1 MCGGAILAGFIPERV
16 HRRLTAA
23 TLLPPQPAAERGTT
37 TTSGK
42 RKAAT
47 SSTTSSRPPPTTTS
61 SGAGSP
67 APRVTE
73 GPAATSSCKK
83 YRGVRYR
90 RSGRWTAEIRDP
102 AQGRRAWLGTYCTA
116 EEAARA
122 YDREARWIRGKSA
135 RLNFP
140 LLHDEDSRRRQTTPP
155 VAIDLNLP
163 AVSDDLNA
171 TAGDDTID
179 DAADVRRAV
188 NVFAEMASEA
198 VQSTL
203 ARIKKLTT
211 RGPDDEMSRATGALL
226 AECSRQMEEIAALRR
241 DLENRE
247 RQLVLLVSRVLG

>member
-1 MCGGAILAGFIPERV
+1 MCDPRRIHPRAGTPSADGRHALA
-16 HRRLTAA
+16 AA
-23 TLLPPQPAAERGTT
+23 TGGRARDHHHLRQAEGGDVVDDELEATT
-37 TTSGK
+37 DDDQFEAEFQLFKDDDGNEAGSSWASK
-42 RKAAT
+42 SKAAP
-47 SSTTSSRPPPTTTS
+47 SLAS

-179 DAADVRRAV
+179 DAADVRRAG
-188 NVFAEMASEA
+188 SY
-198 VQSTL
+198 
-203 ARIKKLTT
+203 
-211 RGPDDEMSRATGALL
+211 
-226 AECSRQMEEIAALRR
+226 
-241 DLENRE
+241 
-247 RQLVLLVSRVLG
+247 